1 MPKDEDILEFARKV
15 GAEEPEEGT
24 EFYRRYRAT
33 FPRQNYFF
41 LAGKILIIKS
51 SRSDPPFWGVGEKYL
66 NFLDSLD
73 YFLVLLTSNR
83 GGWLFSKKEVKANI
97 AGDKWRLRAK
107 DRNYKINRP
116 LPDRNSF
123 FSPEHFLNRVETYDT

>member
-1 MPKDEDILEFARKV
+1 MPKDKDILSFVQNV

-24 EFYRRYRAT
+24 ELYRRYRAT
-33 FPRQNYFF
+33 FPRSNYFF
-41 LAGKILIIKS
+41 LAGKLLVINI
-51 SRSDPPFWGVGEKYL
+51 SRSDRPFWGVGEKYL

-83 GGWLFSKKEVKANI
+83 EGWLFAKKDVKANI
-97 AGDKWRLRAK
+97 AGDKWRLRER
-107 DRNYKINRP
+107 DRNYKINMP

-123 FSPEHFLNRVETYDT
+123 LLSRTFSQED